1 MATYEELKTLESNSA
16 LQNKVEIAIWVA
28 ANAIAAEDDQT
39 ANHANRLKWA
49 KSALRDPGGSKD
61 DFLRYLLAA
70 NKAVAVATITA
81 ASDATV
87 QTHVDA
93 AVNIFA
99 DGEG

>member
-16 LQNKVEIAIWVA
+16 LQNKVEIAIWA
-28 ANAIAAEDDQT
+28 AAQAISDESDQT
-39 ANHANRLKWA
+39 ANHANRLKWSKA
-49 KSALRDPGGSKD
+49 ALRDPGGSKD

-70 NKAVAVATITA
+70 NKGQTVATITS